1 MDYEYRIRMKVGKK
15 ILLVLAL
22 ALIAI
27 VVGGGVWFLSAFN
40 KDVVSPVVTINPG
53 GVDRAL
59 VVYQPGLSSGPRDAS
74 YAFTE
79 GLASAGWRVE
89 VTTASQEAP
98 SDMSVYELLVLA
110 FPIYGGQPGEA
121 ILRYVTRLGDLQ
133 GTGVAIINCNTPN
146 AVMQA
151 KVEAKGGTVVKNLA
165 AGTANLR
172 QEGGQIAP

>member
-1 MDYEYRIRMKVGKK
+1 MNYEYLIEMKMRKK
-15 ILLVLAL
+15 ILLVIAL

-27 VVGGGVWFLSAFN
+27 VAGGGAWFLSAFN
-40 KDVVSPVVTINPG
+40 KDVASPVVVINPG
-53 GVDRAL
+53 GVERAL

-74 YAFTE
+74 YAFAE

-98 SDMSVYELLVLA
+98 SDLSGYGLLVLA

-121 ILRYVTRLGDLQ
+121 VLRYAARLGDLQ
-133 GTGVAIINCNTPN
+133 GTGAAIINCNTPN

-172 QEGGQIAP
+172 QEGSQIAP